1 LALALNE
8 LYIFT
13 LNKSKA
19 SVYENIK
26 LGSITIPAHN
36 SMSIPPKSISKT
48 GFISHGLLGAGFGFI
63 VSPFSIPASQSP

>member
-1 LALALNE
+1 

-26 LGSITIPAHN
+26 LGSTTIPAHN
-36 SMSIPPKSISKT
+36 SISTPPKLISNFGT
-48 GFISHGLLGAGFGFI
+48 ISHGLLAAGAGFFYSTL
-63 VSPFSIPASQSP
+63 VMAVSQSP